1 MVLLYHAILIVILM
15 DAGGLGAPARRRSAT
30 PSTTAAGAGAEEGAC
45 SAPASAH
52 AAGRS
57 VIVWRPQRN
66 RATAKC
72 DDAPS
77 RLRWRSAVRS
87 VWR

>member
-15 DAGGLGAPARRRSAT
+15 DAGALGAPARRRGAT

-57 VIVWRPQRN
+57 VIVWRP
-66 RATAKC
+66 
-72 DDAPS
+72 
-77 RLRWRSAVRS
+77 
-87 VWR
+87 